1 VIAITAA
8 PDVTSNHETEM
19 STQLVDARR
28 SVFGRTSE
36 APSEPSVA
44 PLITGVLVAAAI
56 AIIVTLTHPAWLPR
70 QIGIESAVLLAILGV
85 LGAVLVALLL
95 RIHDISLLHKELVK
109 TRELAAMREH
119 ERDLAQQEL
128 VRKLQQERELER
140 EKVQFQAQ
148 LSDYEKYASLA
159 QLALGAAHEINNPLL
174 GILSHLE
181 MELREAADEERKAE
195 IDGCIEG
202 AKRISSAVRGL
213 LNYARPGPLL
223 INKINLDRL
232 VGETVNFLKHQP
244 MFRRISLEK
253 KIPIEVPQISADANQ
268 LSQVLMNL
276 LLNAA
281 QAMPDGG
288 TITISAEKVK
298 FDESIEIF
306 VTDTGQGIPADIL
319 PHVFEPF
326 FTTKRGKGT
335 GLGLSISQAYI
346 RSHGGSIRVN
356 SLPGQGTTVRF
367 TLPIRQEGRP
377 LIDNDEVVA

>member
-1 VIAITAA
+1 
-8 PDVTSNHETEM
+8 
-19 STQLVDARR
+19 
-28 SVFGRTSE
+28 
-36 APSEPSVA
+36 
-44 PLITGVLVAAAI
+44 
-56 AIIVTLTHPAWLPR
+56 
-70 QIGIESAVLLAILGV
+70 
-85 LGAVLVALLL
+85 
-95 RIHDISLLHKELVK
+95 
-109 TRELAAMREH
+109 
-119 ERDLAQQEL
+119 
-128 VRKLQQERELER
+128 
-140 EKVQFQAQ
+140 
-148 LSDYEKYASLA
+148 
-159 QLALGAAHEINNPLL
+159 
-174 GILSHLE
+174 
-181 MELREAADEERKAE
+181 
-195 IDGCIEG
+195 
-202 AKRISSAVRGL
+202 
-213 LNYARPGPLL
+213 
-223 INKINLDRL
+223 
-232 VGETVNFLKHQP
+232 VNFLKHQP

-253 KIPIEVPQISADANQ
+253 KIPVDVPQISADANQ

-298 FDESIEIF
+298 FDGSIEIF

>member
-1 VIAITAA
+1 MLPHSAK
-8 PDVTSNHETEM
+8 TSAYAEVPTD
-19 STQLVDARR
+19 S
-28 SVFGRTSE
+28 SIK
-36 APSEPSVA
+36 
-44 PLITGVLVAAAI
+44 PLIFSLLIAAI
-56 AIIVTLTHPAWLPR
+56 LIIFAVLSNPHWLSRLVTQRTAF
-70 QIGIESAVLLAILGV
+70 LLAIVGMIAIL
-85 LGAVLVALLL
+85 LVALLI
-95 RIHDISLLHKELVK
+95 RIHDLRLIRKELAR
-109 TRELAAMREH
+109 TRETAALAEH
-119 ERDLAQQEL
+119 ERDQAQQEL

-140 EKVQFQAQ
+140 EKLQFQSQ

-174 GILSHLE
+174 GIMSHLE
-181 MELREAADEERKAE
+181 MEQKEMQDEDHRIEVE
-195 IDGCIEG
+195 GCIEG

-232 VGETVNFLKHQP
+232 IAEAFYFLQHQP

-253 KIPIEVPQISADANQ
+253 KIPADLPQISADANQ

-281 QAMPDGG
+281 QAMPEGG
-288 TITISAEKVK
+288 SITIQAEKVK
-298 FDESIEIF
+298 FAERIE
-306 VTDTGQGIPADIL
+306 VTLTDTGEGIPADVL

-346 RSHGGSIRVN
+346 RSHGGDIRVT
-356 SLPGQGTTVRF
+356 SLPGRGATVRF
-367 TLPIRQEGRP
+367 TLPIRQEGRM
-377 LIDNDEVVA
+377 LVDHDEVVA

>member
-1 VIAITAA
+1 
-8 PDVTSNHETEM
+8 M
-19 STQLVDARR
+19 STQLRDARR

-36 APSEPSVA
+36 VPGDPSVV
-44 PLITGVLVAAAI
+44 PLISGALVVAAI
-56 AIIVTLTHPAWLPR
+56 AITAVYLHPAWMPR
-70 QIGIESAVLLAILGV
+70 QIGIATAVLVTVLGV
-85 LGAVLVALLL
+85 LGVVLVALLL
-95 RIHDISLLHKELVK
+95 RIHDISLIQKELAR

-128 VRKLQQERELER
+128 VRRLQLERELEH
-140 EKVQFQAQ
+140 EKIQFQAQ

-174 GILSHLE
+174 GIMSHLE
-181 MELREAADEERKAE
+181 MEMRDSTDEERRSE

-223 INKINLDRL
+223 INKVSLDRL
-232 VGETVNFLKHQP
+232 VSETVNFLDHQP
-244 MFRRISLEK
+244 MFR
-253 KIPIEVPQISADANQ
+253 KIAFQKCIPADLPQISADANQ

-281 QAMPDGG
+281 QAMPEGG
-288 TITISAEKVK
+288 NITIVSEKVK
-298 FDESIEIF
+298 FDESIEI
-306 VTDTGQGIPADIL
+306 VVCDTGQGIPADIL

-346 RSHGGSIRVN
+346 RSHGGDICAN
-356 SLPGQGTTVRF
+356 SLPGQGTTIRF
-367 TLPIRQEGRP
+367 TLPIRQEGRSP
-377 LIDNDEVVA
+377 IDNDEVVA

>member
-1 VIAITAA
+1 MCLFLFNLVGYRLLISHWKQESDRSLVSKLDRGDYSQESLVEIKLAA
-8 PDVTSNHETEM
+8 PLNYPRDMPAFERTDGEIEVGGVFYRYVKMKWYNDTLSLLVVNNTEK
-19 STQLVDARR
+19 V
-28 SVFGRTSE
+28 
-36 APSEPSVA
+36 
-44 PLITGVLVAAAI
+44 
-56 AIIVTLTHPAWLPR
+56 
-70 QIGIESAVLLAILGV
+70 LAI
-85 LGAVLVALLL
+85 
-95 RIHDISLLHKELVK
+95 E
-109 TRELAAMREH
+109 
-119 ERDLAQQEL
+119 
-128 VRKLQQERELER
+128 
-140 EKVQFQAQ
+140 
-148 LSDYEKYASLA
+148 
-159 QLALGAAHEINNPLL
+159 
-174 GILSHLE
+174 
-181 MELREAADEERKAE
+181 
-195 IDGCIEG
+195 
-202 AKRISSAVRGL
+202 
-213 LNYARPGPLL
+213 
-223 INKINLDRL
+223 
-232 VGETVNFLKHQP
+232 
-244 MFRRISLEK
+244 
-253 KIPIEVPQISADANQ
+253 
-268 LSQVLMNL
+268 

>member
-1 VIAITAA
+1 
-8 PDVTSNHETEM
+8 M
-19 STQLVDARR
+19 STHVADTRR
-28 SVFGRTSE
+28 SVLNRSTE
-36 APSEPSVA
+36 MASEPSVV

-56 AIIVTLTHPAWLPR
+56 AILGAYLHPAWLPR
-70 QIGIESAVLLAILGV
+70 QIGTETAVLLAVLGV
-85 LGAVLVALLL
+85 LGVVLVALLL
-95 RIHDISLLHKELVK
+95 RIHDISKIQKELSK
-109 TRELAAMREH
+109 TRELAALREH

-174 GILSHLE
+174 GIMSHLE
-181 MELREAADEERKAE
+181 MEKKEAPDEERRSE

-223 INKINLDRL
+223 INKVNLDRL
-232 VGETVNFLKHQP
+232 VGETVNFLQHQP
-244 MFRRISLEK
+244 MFR
-253 KIPIEVPQISADANQ
+253 KITLQKCIPQDLPQISADANQ

-281 QAMPDGG
+281 QAMPEGG
-288 TITISAEKVK
+288 TITIASDKVK
-298 FDESIEIF
+298 FDDAIEIL
-306 VTDTGQGIPADIL
+306 VCDTGEGIPADIL

-346 RSHGGSIRVN
+346 RSHGGDIRVN

-367 TLPIRQEGRP
+367 TLPIRQEGRSP
-377 LIDNDEVVA
+377 IDNDEVVS